1 MKIYLVGGAI
11 RDELLGIKSL
21 EKDWVVIGSSAE
33 EMLKNGFISVGK
45 SFPVFLHPKTKEE
58 YALARKEIKVELGHK
73 GFKFDVNK
81 DIGLEEDLLRR
92 DLTINAIA
100 KSNKG
105 ELIDPYGGIQDIEN
119 RVLKHI
125 SKAFSEDPLRVF
137 RVARFYCYL
146 SKFNFEIHEDTLIL
160 MKELCNS
167 RDLDN
172 LSFERIWME
181 TEKCLSLE
189 NSYLY
194 FQALHDVG
202 ASNVF
207 SCDTIQFKE
216 NLLELKKTEGS
227 NLDAQDKW
235 AILTMNLELTT
246 KVKIP
251 NSFKKSAL
259 NFSNVIETLRNE
271 NSPEILLEAIMK
283 IDGFRNKKSALK
295 TFNLY
300 SMLVA
305 ESGALKKLNLNS
317 LLGELSKVKPN
328 KNFDKDSNLIKKDI
342 YKKRLSIIKEHL
354 NE

>member
-1 MKIYLVGGAI
+1 MKVYLVGGAV
-11 RDELLGIKSL
+11 RDSLLKIPFY
-21 EKDWVVIGSSAE
+21 EKDWVVVGATKEELIG
-33 EMLKNGFISVGK
+33 KGYKQIGK
-45 SFPVFLHPKTKEE
+45 EFPVFLHPETKEE
-58 YALARKEIKVELGHK
+58 YALARKERKTGTGHK
-73 GFKFDVNK
+73 AFSFEFDKSVS
-81 DIGLEEDLLRR
+81 LEEDLERR
-92 DLTINAIA
+92 DITINAIA
-100 KSNKG
+100 QDKKG
-105 ELIDPYGGIQDIEN
+105 NLIDPFKGQEDLKNKIIR
-119 RVLKHI
+119 RV
-125 SKAFSEDPLRVF
+125 SDAFKEDPLRVL
-137 RVARFYCYL
+137 RVARFAAKL
-146 SKFNFEIHEDTLIL
+146 NGHGFKVDEDTMEEIQ
-160 MKELCNS
+160 KIVSSGELTTLS
-167 RDLDN
+167 R
-172 LSFERIWME
+172 ERIWME

-216 NLLELKKTEGS
+216 NLLELKKIEGS

-235 AILTMNLELTT
+235 AIFTMNLELTT

-259 NFSNVIETLRNE
+259 NFSNVVETLRNE

-300 SMLVA
+300 SLLID
-305 ESGALKKLNLNS
+305 ESDAFKKLNLNS

-328 KNFDKDSNLIKKDI
+328 KNFEKDSNLIKKEI
-342 YKKRLSIIKEHL
+342 YEKRLSIIKEHF
-354 NE
+354 ND

>member
-33 EMLKNGFISVGK
+33 EMLENGFISVGK

-167 RDLDN
+167 KDLDN

-283 IDGFRNKKSALK
+283 IDGFRNKESALK

-300 SMLVA
+300 SLLTVSYTHLTLPTTMLV
-305 ESGALKKLNLNS
+305 
-317 LLGELSKVKPN
+317 
-328 KNFDKDSNLIKKDI
+328 
-342 YKKRLSIIKEHL
+342 
-354 NE
+354 